1 MKSSLGILAVARKEV
16 RHIWRDKLS
25 MLILFV
31 LPGLIVGVF
40 GFVLSFEIKELHVA
54 VFSEKHEPL
63 AEQLF
68 QKIDAS
74 TNFQVV
80 KRLTRSEEIIA
91 AFAENDIRIVIVIP
105 NGFDKQLTLGNN
117 PEVHL
122 FLDASNSKLS
132 LAAGSLV
139 RKLITSFVLETW
151 PEYALQQPNNQPVV
165 QFLYNP
171 ELRKEVMPVPGL
183 MMIIFILISAIMLS
197 VSIVKE
203 KEQGTVRLLTLA
215 PISVHNMVLGKSLP
229 YLIITIFHIFSVWMI
244 NYFFFDVQIAG
255 NSMLFLTLNFLFA
268 INSMAFGLLISSRVK
283 RQIEVS
289 IICWLFLFIPN
300 VFLSGF
306 IFPIITMPHFLQ
318 ILAWVMPGTSF
329 IEAYRGIVF
338 KGTGLQENAVP
349 FILLL
354 VQIVL
359 ALWISMKGFL
369 RQSLNK

>member
-1 MKSSLGILAVARKEV
+1 MRSSLGILAVARKEV

-25 MLILFV
+25 MLILFI

-40 GFVLSFEIKELHVA
+40 GFVLSFEIKDLHVA

-74 TNFQVV
+74 ANFRVV
-80 KRLTRSEEIIA
+80 KRLTHSEEIIT
-91 AFAENDIRIVIVIP
+91 AFAENDVRIVIVIP
-105 NGFDKQLTLGNN
+105 DGFDKQLTLGNN

-132 LAAGSLV
+132 MAAGSLV
-139 RKLITSFVLETW
+139 RKLISSFVLETF
-151 PEYALQQPNNQPVV
+151 PESAFQQANVQPVV

-203 KEQGTVRLLTLA
+203 KEHGTVKLLTLA
-215 PISVHNMVLGKSLP
+215 PISVYNMVLGKSLP

-244 NYFFFDVQIAG
+244 NYFFFDVHIAG
-255 NSMLFLTLNFLFA
+255 NSLLFLALNFLFA

-338 KGTGLQENAVP
+338 KGTGLQENALP

-359 ALWISMKGFL
+359 ALWISRKGFL
-369 RQSLNK
+369 RQSLNQ

>member
-1 MKSSLGILAVARKEV
+1 MKSSIGIFAVARKEV

-40 GFVLSFEIKELHVA
+40 GFVLSFEIKDLNVA
-54 VFSEKHEPL
+54 VYNEKHEPL

-74 TNFQVV
+74 ANFQIV
-80 KRLTRSEEIIA
+80 KRLNHSGEISS
-91 AFAENDIRIVIVIP
+91 AFAENDATIVIVVP
-105 NGFDKQLTLGNN
+105 GGFDKQLTLGRN
-117 PEVHL
+117 PEIHL
-122 FLDASNSKLS
+122 FLDASNSELS
-132 LAAGSLV
+132 MAAGSLV
-139 RKLITSFVLETW
+139 RKLISNFVQETF
-151 PEYALQQPNNQPVV
+151 PESAHQQSTIQPVV
-165 QFLYNP
+165 RFLYNP
-171 ELRKEVMPVPGL
+171 ELKKEVMPIPGL

-203 KEQGTVRLLTLA
+203 KEQGAVRLLTLT
-215 PISVHNMVLGKSLP
+215 PISVRNVVLGKSLP

-244 NYFFFDVQIAG
+244 NYFFFDVRIAG
-255 NSMLFLTLNFLFA
+255 NPVLFLCINFLFA
-268 INSMAFGLLISSRVK
+268 INSMSFGLLISSRVA

-318 ILAWVMPGTSF
+318 RLAWLMPGTSF

-338 KGTGLQENAVP
+338 KGTGLQENALS
-349 FILLL
+349 FGLLL
-354 VQIVL
+354 TQIVL
-359 ALWISMKGFL
+359 VLWISRKGFL
-369 RQSLNK
+369 RQTLNT

>member
-1 MKSSLGILAVARKEV
+1 MKSSLGILAVSRKEV

-74 TNFQVV
+74 ANFQVV
-80 KRLTRSEEIIA
+80 KRITRSEEIIP
-91 AFAENDIRIVIVIP
+91 AFAENDVRIVIVIP
-105 NGFDKQLTLGNN
+105 DDFDKQLTLGNN

-139 RKLITSFVLETW
+139 RKLITSFILETF
-151 PEYALQQPNNQPVV
+151 PESALQQSNAQPVI

-203 KEQGTVRLLTLA
+203 KEQGTVKLLTLA

-229 YLIITIFHIFSVWMI
+229 YLVITIFHIFSVWAI
-244 NYFFFDVQIAG
+244 NYFFFGVRIAG
-255 NSMLFLTLNFLFA
+255 NSMLFLALNFLFA

-338 KGTGLQENAVP
+338 KGTGLQENALP
-349 FILLL
+349 FVLLL

-359 ALWISMKGFL
+359 ALWISRKGFL
-369 RQSLNK
+369 RQSLK

>member
-1 MKSSLGILAVARKEV
+1 MKSSIGILAIAKKEV

-54 VFSEKHEPL
+54 VFNEKHEPL
-63 AEQLF
+63 AEQLI

-74 TNFQVV
+74 TNFQIV
-80 KRLTRSEEIIA
+80 KRLNHSGEINS
-91 AFAENDIRIVIVIP
+91 AFAEDDVRLVIVISD
-105 NGFDKQLTLGNN
+105 GFDKQLALDHN
-117 PEVHL
+117 PEIHL

-132 LAAGSLV
+132 LAAGSIA
-139 RKLITSFVLETW
+139 RKLITSFIQETL
-151 PEYALQQPNNQPVV
+151 PESALQQPNAQPVV
-165 QFLYNP
+165 RFLYNP
-171 ELRKEVMPVPGL
+171 ELRKEVMPIPGL

-197 VSIVKE
+197 VSVVKE

-215 PISVHNMVLGKSLP
+215 PISVRDTIMGKSLP

-244 NYFFFDVQIAG
+244 NYFFFDVRIAG
-255 NSMLFLTLNFLFA
+255 NSILFLALNFLFA
-268 INSMAFGLLISSRVK
+268 INSMAFGLLIASRVK

-338 KGTGLQENAVP
+338 KGTGLQENALS

-354 VQIVL
+354 IQIVL
-359 ALWISMKGFL
+359 VLWMSRKGFL
-369 RQSLNK
+369 RQSLNG

>member
-1 MKSSLGILAVARKEV
+1 MKSSIGILAVARKEV

-40 GFVLSFEIKELHVA
+40 GFVLSFEIKDLNIA
-54 VFSEKHEPL
+54 VYNEKHEPL

-74 TNFQVV
+74 ANFQIV
-80 KRLTRSEEIIA
+80 KRLNHSGEISS
-91 AFAENDIRIVIVIP
+91 AFAENDATIVIVVP
-105 NGFDKQLTLGNN
+105 GGFDKQLTVGLN
-117 PEVHL
+117 PEIHI
-122 FLDASNSKLS
+122 FLDASNPELS
-132 LAAGSLV
+132 RAAGSLV
-139 RKLITSFVLETW
+139 RKLISNFVQETF
-151 PEYALQQPNNQPVV
+151 PESAQQQSIIQPVV
-165 QFLYNP
+165 RFLYNP
-171 ELRKEVMPVPGL
+171 ELKKEVMPIPGL

-203 KEQGTVRLLTLA
+203 KEQGTVRLLTLT
-215 PISVHNMVLGKSLP
+215 PISVRNVILGKSLP

-244 NYFFFDVQIAG
+244 NYFFFDVRIAG
-255 NSMLFLTLNFLFA
+255 NPVLFLSINFLFA
-268 INSMAFGLLISSRVK
+268 INSMSFGLLISSRVK

-318 ILAWVMPGTSF
+318 RLAWLMPGTSF

-338 KGTGLQENAVP
+338 KGTGLQENTLP
-349 FILLL
+349 FLLL
-354 VQIVL
+354 LTQIVL
-359 ALWISMKGFL
+359 VLWISRKGFL
-369 RQSLNK
+369 RQSLNT